1 MAFKDSSCETDKQ
14 NLEYTDHDPDNCKV
28 DILCNVS
35 ENIEFIIDL
44 SAANHVEDLEP
55 NEKVENSGQVSRLG
69 YTQHFLVISR
79 QSI

>member
-1 MAFKDSSCETDKQ
+1 MAFENSSCETDKQ
-14 NLEYTDHDPDNCKV
+14 NLENTDHDPDNSEV
-28 DILCNVS
+28 NIFENVR

-55 NEKVENSGQVSRLG
+55 NEKVEYSGQVSRLG